1 MVMELLGLS
10 LEDLFNKCRRRFSL
24 KTVLKIGDQMLE
36 RIETLHSR
44 HLIHRDIK
52 TNNFVIGVGQKASV
66 VYCVDF
72 GMSKRFRD
80 PKTLQHTPYCD
91 WKSLSGTPRYASINN
106 HLGIRPTRRDD
117 LEAIA
122 YILIY
127 FLKGSLPWQGLK
139 AKTEKEKYKLI
150 LRKKQE
156 TTISELCHGC
166 PIQFADFIAY
176 TRSLKFDEGPDIPRW
191 RRIFQDLYR
200 ASNCDAVPREWDWD
214 GMDVGHKAP
223 PSSSSAAAL
232 AAPMA
237 ALPVAPRQQQPVMRV
252 ENNLHIPPPPPG
264 GGVMNTR
271 DFMNASTTV
280 DRTTPNPTDNNDA
293 MSIGAGDY
301 YEEPVVAVPPQQHFN
316 MVAPPPRPPQ
326 QHHQPTYP
334 PQMPSG
340 VGLHHLHH
348 QQQQQLQL
356 QQQQQQLQNGG
367 SRNNM
372 MNPPTHNYPPPPPQH
387 RR

>member
-1 MVMELLGLS
+1 MELLGLS

-52 TNNFVIGVGQKASV
+52 TNNFVIGVGQKAST

-223 PSSSSAAAL
+223 PSSSAAVLAA

-252 ENNLHIPPPPPG
+252 ENNLHIPPPPGG

-280 DRTTPNPTDNNDA
+280 ERTTPNPTDNDA
-293 MSIGAGDY
+293 MSIGAGEY
-301 YEEPVVAVPPQQHFN
+301 YEEPVVAPPQQHFN

-348 QQQQQLQL
+348 QQQQQQLQQL
-356 QQQQQQLQNGG
+356 QQQQNGG

-372 MNPPTHNYPPPPPQH
+372 MNPATHNYPPPPPQH